1 MHTKAHT
8 KHTMINL
15 NLPNSTSISKT
26 IPKDKLF
33 LHTIT
38 TAHLREIYS
47 EQIESVVWRSKLST
61 DTLGIKAEIS
71 FNELEV
77 FDISL
82 KSRLLDKRLL
92 HQIDKGIPYYIFHIL
107 NFDGKY
113 QAWIA
118 NKRNYNGKIKV
129 ENYFRTL
136 WLSEQEF
143 TFSFDGSTIDGIY
156 SGLKEQIEEKRKRK
170 IIKSEQLEECSAFMH
185 YFRTMKMTRSYKPV
199 LILATLQAGGSI
211 TVEQAAYFFVKF
223 YRNRKSAGLKPEAGS
238 CIYADEPDNLKAI
251 HYNLIHNPI
260 DALCHSGFFEY
271 DAENK
276 IFSFSNDIYDGL
288 TLDEVDEI
296 GNVCNIR
303 LQKYFKDTL

>member
-1 MHTKAHT
+1 MY
-8 KHTMINL
+8 NL
-15 NLPNSTSISKT
+15 NLPETTEFNRL
-26 IPKDKLF
+26 IPKKKF
-33 LHTIT
+33 FVHTIT
-38 TAHLREIYS
+38 APTLRDIYD
-47 EQIESVVWRSKLST
+47 EQIEKVIWCNKLSP
-61 DTLGIKAEIS
+61 DTINATANGS

-82 KSRLLDKRLL
+82 KSRSLDKRLL
-92 HQIDKGIPYYIFHIL
+92 HQMDKGIPYYIFHIL
-107 NFDGKY
+107 NYDGKY

-136 WLSEQEF
+136 WLSEREF
-143 TFSFDGSTIDGIY
+143 EFSFNGTTIDGIY
-156 SGLKEQIEEKRKRK
+156 SSLKEQVEEKRKRK
-170 IIKSEQLEECSAFMH
+170 IVKSEQLEECSAFMH
-185 YFRTMKMTRSYKPV
+185 YFRTMKMSRSYKPV

-223 YRNRKSAGLKPEAGS
+223 YQNRKLTGLTPEVGN

-288 TLDEVDEI
+288 TLDEVEEI

-303 LQKYFKDTL
+303 LQKYFKDKL

>member
-1 MHTKAHT
+1 MY
-8 KHTMINL
+8 NL
-15 NLPNSTSISKT
+15 NLPETTEFNRL
-26 IPKDKLF
+26 IPKKKF
-33 LHTIT
+33 FVHTIT
-38 TAHLREIYS
+38 APTLRDIYD
-47 EQIESVVWRSKLST
+47 EQIEKVIWCNKMSP
-61 DTLGIKAEIS
+61 DTINVIANGG

-82 KSRLLDKRLL
+82 KSRSLDKRLL
-92 HQIDKGIPYYIFHIL
+92 HQMDKGIPYYIFHVL
-107 NFDGKY
+107 NYDGKY

-143 TFSFDGSTIDGIY
+143 EFSFNGTTIDSIY
-156 SGLKEQIEEKRKRK
+156 SNLKEQVEEKRKRK

-185 YFRTMKMTRSYKPV
+185 YFRTMKMSRSYKPV
-199 LILATLQAGGSI
+199 LILATLQGGGSI

-223 YRNRKSAGLKPEAGS
+223 YQNRKLASLKPEVGN

-288 TLDEVDEI
+288 TLDEVEEI

>member
-1 MHTKAHT
+1 MY
-8 KHTMINL
+8 NL
-15 NLPNSTSISKT
+15 NLPETTEFNRL
-26 IPKDKLF
+26 IPKKKF
-33 LHTIT
+33 FVHTIT
-38 TAHLREIYS
+38 TPTLRDIYD
-47 EQIESVVWRSKLST
+47 EQIEKVIWCNKLSP
-61 DTLGIKAEIS
+61 DTLNVIANSG
-71 FNELEV
+71 FNELEI

-82 KSRLLDKRLL
+82 KSRSLDKRLL
-92 HQIDKGIPYYIFHIL
+92 HQMDKGIPYYIFHVL
-107 NFDGKY
+107 NYDGKY

-118 NKRNYNGKIKV
+118 NKRSYNGKIKV

-143 TFSFDGSTIDGIY
+143 EFSFNGTTIDGIY
-156 SGLKEQIEEKRKRK
+156 SSLKEQVEEKRKRK
-170 IIKSEQLEECSAFMH
+170 TVKSEQLEECNAFMH
-185 YFRTMKMTRSYKPV
+185 YFRTMKMSRSYKPV

-223 YRNRKSAGLKPEAGS
+223 YQKRKLAGLMPEVGN
-238 CIYADEPDNLKAI
+238 CIYADEPNNLKAI

-276 IFSFSNDIYDGL
+276 TFSFSNDIYDGL
-288 TLDEVDEI
+288 TLDEVEEI

>member
-1 MHTKAHT
+1 MY
-8 KHTMINL
+8 NL
-15 NLPNSTSISKT
+15 KLPETTEFNRM
-26 IPKDKLF
+26 IPKKKF
-33 LHTIT
+33 FVHTIT
-38 TAHLREIYS
+38 APTLRDIYD
-47 EQIESVVWRSKLST
+47 EQIEKVIWCNKLSP
-61 DTLGIKAEIS
+61 DTINVSANGG

-82 KSRLLDKRLL
+82 KSRSLDKRLL
-92 HQIDKGIPYYIFHIL
+92 RQMDKGIPYYIFHVL
-107 NFDGKY
+107 NYDGKY

-136 WLSEQEF
+136 WLNEQEF
-143 TFSFDGSTIDGIY
+143 EFSFEGTTIDGIY
-156 SGLKEQIEEKRKRK
+156 SNLKEQVEEKRKRK
-170 IIKSEQLEECSAFMH
+170 TIKSEQLEECSAFMH
-185 YFRTMKMTRSYKPV
+185 YFRTMKMSRSYKPV
-199 LILATLQAGGSI
+199 LILATLQVGGSI

-223 YRNRKSAGLKPEAGS
+223 YQNRKSVGLKPEVGN

-288 TLDEVDEI
+288 TLDEIDEI
-296 GNVCNIR
+296 ANVCNIR

>member
-1 MHTKAHT
+1 MY
-8 KHTMINL
+8 NL
-15 NLPNSTSISKT
+15 NLPETTEFHRI
-26 IPKDKLF
+26 IPKKKF
-33 LHTIT
+33 FVYTIT
-38 TAHLREIYS
+38 APTLRDIYD
-47 EQIESVVWRSKLST
+47 EQIEKVIWCSKLSP
-61 DTLGIKAEIS
+61 DTINVTANTG
-71 FNELEV
+71 FNELEI

-82 KSRLLDKRLL
+82 KSRSLDKRLL
-92 HQIDKGIPYYIFHIL
+92 HQMDKGIPYYIFHIL

-156 SGLKEQIEEKRKRK
+156 SGLKEQVEEKRKRK

-199 LILATLQAGGSI
+199 LILATLQAVGSI

>member
-1 MHTKAHT
+1 MY
-8 KHTMINL
+8 NL
-15 NLPNSTSISKT
+15 NLPETTEFNRL
-26 IPKDKLF
+26 IPKRKF
-33 LHTIT
+33 FVHTIT
-38 TAHLREIYS
+38 APTLRDIYD
-47 EQIESVVWRSKLST
+47 EQIEKVIWRNKLSP
-61 DTLGIKAEIS
+61 DTINVIANSG

-82 KSRLLDKRLL
+82 KSRYFDKRLL
-92 HQIDKGIPYYIFHIL
+92 HQMDKGIPYYIFHVL
-107 NFDGKY
+107 NYDGRY

-136 WLSEQEF
+136 WLNEKEF
-143 TFSFDGSTIDGIY
+143 DFSFNGTTIDSIY
-156 SGLKEQIEEKRKRK
+156 SSLKEQVEEKRNRK
-170 IIKSEQLEECSAFMH
+170 IVKSKQIEECSAFMH
-185 YFRTMKMTRSYKPV
+185 YFRTMKMSRSYKPV
-199 LILATLQAGGSI
+199 LILATLHAGGSI

-223 YRNRKSAGLKPEAGS
+223 YQNRKLSGLKPEVGN

-288 TLDEVDEI
+288 TLDEVEEI

-303 LQKYFKDTL
+303 LKKYFKDTL